1 MDDYEFY
8 EDITVS
14 CEKCSNNDKAYL
26 WLNNKERVY
35 LISCDKCG
43 VNEKLAGPVQ
53 TAENK
58 QIFCCEGFK
67 NFLNQEL
74 HIDENPRVFE
84 VMGKLF
90 YYFENSPNP
99 IVEQIRFCPFCGV
112 KSDIVEIAG

>member
-1 MDDYEFY
+1 MNDYEFY
-8 EDITVS
+8 SDRFVT
-14 CEKCSNNDKAYL
+14 CDKCGNNMAYL
-26 WLNNKERVY
+26 WLEKKEQVY
-35 LISCDKCG
+35 LISCDNCG
-43 VNEKLAGPVQ
+43 VNERKMAAEEQV
-53 TAENK
+53 AENK

-67 NFLNQEL
+67 DFLNQEL

-112 KSDIVEIAG
+112 KLDIVEMAG